1 MNHYFK
7 SLLAG
12 VTGIAMMSS
21 CNKEDNTSSDAKDSR
36 SALLIGRWKTTY
48 AGENPDKLVPVM
60 EDVMPIWMNIGR
72 MAREILFFLAITPQ
86 KTLNG
91 WYKTKKQ

>member
-21 CNKEDNTSSDAKDSR
+21 CNKEDNTSADAKDS

-60 EDVMPIWMNIGR
+60 EDVMPMWMNIGR
-72 MAREILFFLAITPQ
+72 MGREILFFLAITPQ